1 MSRPFALGAALF
13 TVAGLGRAQ
22 LLLGGGQGPIER
34 ALPGLDARIP
44 RGAARLSA
52 PRPAWAE
59 EPPACSARYPVCVHR
74 AEKADYLQAITWL
87 GALESAYE
95 RVVLCLGAPGP
106 LDDAGRG
113 GTPALDMYLEQGDRA
128 LWVGADASIIGA
140 ARDTSAAFCVAGD
153 REAPIERAATLCL
166 AEAIAVKLD
175 AAETPFTRRAL
186 ATELWFHTGLPTS
199 ADVRALDDAQ
209 AEPERAIVA
218 RDLTRSSEGGA
229 LLFEYLDVA
238 KGRGLAAQAALATYA
253 LSAGPPSPPSLRWTN
268 EPDTL
273 DVLRAT
279 FGPTP
284 TDVARFFGD
293 FSLARA
299 FLGTRDASSTWPL
312 LRFAGDFGRV
322 RFEWSVPFSSLPRRL
337 SPARP
342 IEPTGSTY
350 LYVALD
356 GSAGGQSI
364 AFQAD
369 WEPPVSFRWTLAL
382 VASNGRIVRRMDVP
396 YLERETHVE
405 RIVGDLTG
413 GAGLLIAGTNLGG
426 LGPSYPFDPDFE
438 PFEPHGYT
446 VYLAKQ

>member
-1 MSRPFALGAALF
+1 
-13 TVAGLGRAQ
+13 
-22 LLLGGGQGPIER
+22 
-34 ALPGLDARIP
+34 
-44 RGAARLSA
+44 
-52 PRPAWAE
+52 
-59 EPPACSARYPVCVHR
+59 
-74 AEKADYLQAITWL
+74 
-87 GALESAYE
+87 
-95 RVVLCLGAPGP
+95 
-106 LDDAGRG
+106 
-113 GTPALDMYLEQGDRA
+113 
-128 LWVGADASIIGA
+128 
-140 ARDTSAAFCVAGD
+140 
-153 REAPIERAATLCL
+153 
-166 AEAIAVKLD
+166 
-175 AAETPFTRRAL
+175 
-186 ATELWFHTGLPTS
+186 
-199 ADVRALDDAQ
+199 
-209 AEPERAIVA
+209 
-218 RDLTRSSEGGA
+218 
-229 LLFEYLDVA
+229 
-238 KGRGLAAQAALATYA
+238 
-253 LSAGPPSPPSLRWTN
+253 
-268 EPDTL
+268 
-273 DVLRAT
+273 VLRAT

-356 GSAGGQSI
+356 GSASAQSI